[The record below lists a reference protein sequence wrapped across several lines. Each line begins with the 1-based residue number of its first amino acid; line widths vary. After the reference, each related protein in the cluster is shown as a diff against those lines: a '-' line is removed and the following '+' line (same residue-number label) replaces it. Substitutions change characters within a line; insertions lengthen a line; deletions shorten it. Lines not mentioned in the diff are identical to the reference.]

1 MGLSPRQ
8 AKRTRNLTNIRV
20 HNEIF
25 ATQDKHRLRWV
36 FGMWDFFIPERVGG
50 PVKMSVYGV
59 RDANFRTNEVIQQNI
74 KALKRHSGQKPV
86 GVGGALTV
94 LQVL

>member
-1 MGLSPRQ
+1 
-8 AKRTRNLTNIRV
+8 
-20 HNEIF
+20 
-25 ATQDKHRLRWV
+25 
-36 FGMWDFFIPERVGG
+36 
-50 PVKMSVYGV
+50 MSVYGV